1 MKRGWLRPL
10 IAVSVVAA
18 GVVAARVFGLGEA
31 IRLDNIARLKQGI
44 ESYGALAPAVFIGG
58 YILAVV
64 FFVPGLP
71 ITVLGGVVFGPIR
84 GTLYVWMAATVGA
97 SLAFLVAR
105 YALRGTVESWVRA
118 SPRLARIDGLVAE
131 HGWRIVMLTRLVPL
145 FPFNL
150 QNYAYG
156 ITRIGFWAYAVTSS
170 LCMIPGTAAFTLAG
184 GALSE
189 GRGAIKRT
197 LIYLAVAGVLLVLIS
212 LLPRWIGRRSRLGA
226 DLLKS
231 GAVTVT
237 LLASAASA
245 HAAGDAYAKLL
256 AAHVCA
262 SLSCPDLRAEPY
274 GAAALDEQTAH
285 FLTNPTKGLEPGLD
299 GRTARISSI
308 FRWFT
313 ADFAAGG
320 GVVAFIRAKAGPDV
334 AGRIRL
340 LTDAGLAYLDDDWSL
355 NDTARDPS

>member
-1 MKRGWLRPL
+1 
-10 IAVSVVAA
+10 
-18 GVVAARVFGLGEA
+18 
-31 IRLDNIARLKQGI
+31 
-44 ESYGALAPAVFIGG
+44 
-58 YILAVV
+58 
-64 FFVPGLP
+64 
-71 ITVLGGVVFGPIR
+71 
-84 GTLYVWMAATVGA
+84 
-97 SLAFLVAR
+97 
-105 YALRGTVESWVRA
+105 
-118 SPRLARIDGLVAE
+118 
-131 HGWRIVMLTRLVPL
+131 
-145 FPFNL
+145 
-150 QNYAYG
+150 
-156 ITRIGFWAYAVTSS
+156 
-170 LCMIPGTAAFTLAG
+170 MIPGTAAFTLAG